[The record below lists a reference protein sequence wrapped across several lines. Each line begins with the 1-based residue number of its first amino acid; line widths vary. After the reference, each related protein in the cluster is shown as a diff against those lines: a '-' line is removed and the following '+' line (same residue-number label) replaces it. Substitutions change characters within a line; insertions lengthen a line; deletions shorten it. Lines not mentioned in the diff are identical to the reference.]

1 MYNSEYCLTL
11 DEMPA
16 DLYSYE
22 EDPNATTT
30 TKVTTTTT
38 TTTKDPN
45 VTTTTTAYKFAIQKQ
60 TVAMEEGEKD
70 TIVIKLSGAAGASI
84 GGGIGFQVD
93 DPENNNWKNIEW
105 SGNADSDG
113 NLEVKVDVSE
123 IPAEDTS
130 AEVQVWWSNTWDA
143 SAEKSIDQPYEIVSC
158 TVNMKGASNILYGD
172 ATGECAFSEKFRMGR
187 LVAETSSF
195 RQKASAATWGCVIRR
210 PSLVAT
216 MLGI

>member
-1 MYNSEYCLTL
+1 MAPLSTILEKDNGAKMIAMAENDCFSTVGNLTGDKAGWLYFCTWYDGGGQTDFLSDPLFNTKEDTIEMYNSEYCLTL

-105 SGNADSDG
+105 RGNAGSDG
-113 NLEVKVDVSE
+113 NLEVTLTY
-123 IPAEDTS
+123 PRYLLR
-130 AEVQVWWSNTWDA
+130 N
-143 SAEKSIDQPYEIVSC
+143 
-158 TVNMKGASNILYGD
+158 
-172 ATGECAFSEKFRMGR
+172 
-187 LVAETSSF
+187 
-195 RQKASAATWGCVIRR
+195 IRR
-210 PSLVAT
+210 GSGMVVNT
-216 MLGI
+216 YDF